1 MADAIAAAVDAFL
14 RHGAVERGLAPK
26 TIEAYGADLARFAEF
41 LAREGIASPRVLG
54 RAQVAGFVGS
64 LEAQGLGARSR
75 TRMLVSVRRFAQY
88 LVTTGRCARD
98 ASEGVASPRLP
109 RSLPRTLRPDET
121 AALIE
126 AAAQDGPLGVR
137 DRAMLEMLYGSGLRV
152 SELVALPLA
161 ALDARAGVVR
171 VLGKGRKERLVPV
184 SEPALDALALYL
196 REGRPVLLAKTQR
209 RKATRSAATASG
221 GSAAREGRSEPKA
234 SGVNARA
241 AGRLDAVFVTARGG
255 AMTRQNFFARL
266 RALAARAGIEKER
279 VSPHVLRH
287 AFATDLLEGGAD
299 LRAVQTMLG
308 HTDLATTQ
316 IYTHVSGGRMR
327 ELVETHHPRGAG
339 RTRRP

>member
-1 MADAIAAAVDAFL
+1 MADAIAAAIDAFL

-41 LAREGIASPRVLG
+41 LARDGIASPRALG
-54 RAQVAGFVGS
+54 PAQVAGFVGS

-109 RSLPRTLRPDET
+109 RQLPRTLRPDET

-126 AAAQDGPLGVR
+126 AAAQDGPLGMR

-184 SEPALDALALYL
+184 SEPALDALASYL
-196 REGRPVLLAKTQR
+196 RDARPALLAKSR
-209 RKATRSAATASG
+209 RRRAARSAPTTG
-221 GSAAREGRSEPKA
+221 GVAQRG
-234 SGVNARA
+234 
-241 AGRLDAVFVTARGG
+241 DAVFVTARGS
-255 AMTRQNFFARL
+255 AMTRQNFFVRL
-266 RALAARAGIEKER
+266 RALAARAGIEQER

-339 RTRRP
+339 RPRRP

>member
-1 MADAIAAAVDAFL
+1 MADAIAAAIDAFL

-41 LAREGIASPRVLG
+41 LARGGIVSPRALG
-54 RAQVAGFVGS
+54 PAQVAGFVGS

-109 RSLPRTLRPDET
+109 RQLPRTLRPDET

-126 AAAQDGPLGVR
+126 AAAQDGPLGMR

-184 SEPALDALALYL
+184 SEPALDALVPYL
-196 REGRPVLLAKTQR
+196 REARPALLAKSR
-209 RKATRSAATASG
+209 RRR
-221 GSAAREGRSEPKA
+221 AARNPSRAG
-234 SGVNARA
+234 GVAQR
-241 AGRLDAVFVTARGG
+241 GDAVFVTARGS
-255 AMTRQNFFARL
+255 AMTRQNFFVRL

-339 RTRRP
+339 RPRRS

>member
-1 MADAIAAAVDAFL
+1 MVDAIAAAVDGFL

-41 LAREGIASPRVLG
+41 LARQGVASPRALQ
-54 RAQVAGFVGS
+54 RPHVAGFVAS

-75 TRMLVSVRRFAQY
+75 ARMLVSVRRFAQY

-98 ASEGVASPRLP
+98 ASEGVSAPKLP
-109 RSLPRTLRPDET
+109 RQLPRTLRPDET

-126 AAAQDGPLGVR
+126 AAAPDGALGAR
-137 DRAMLEMLYGSGLRV
+137 DRAMLEVLYGSGLRV
-152 SELVALPLA
+152 SELVSLPLT
-161 ALDARAGVVR
+161 ALDARAGVMR
-171 VLGKGRKERLVPV
+171 VVGKGRKERLVPV

-196 REGRPVLLAKTQR
+196 REARPALLGTAKR
-209 RKATRSAATASG
+209 RKAARS
-221 GSAAREGRSEPKA
+221 
-234 SGVNARA
+234 
-241 AGRLDAVFVTARGG
+241 DAVFVTARGS

-266 RALAARAGIEKER
+266 RALAARAGIERQR

-316 IYTHVSGGRMR
+316 IYTHVSRGRMR

-339 RTRRP
+339 RARRP

>member
-1 MADAIAAAVDAFL
+1 MADAIAAAIDAFL
-14 RHGAVERGLAPK
+14 RHSAVERGLAPK

-41 LAREGIASPRVLG
+41 LARDGIASPRALG
-54 RAQVAGFVGS
+54 PAQVAGFVGS

-109 RSLPRTLRPDET
+109 RQLPRTLRPDET

-126 AAAQDGPLGVR
+126 AAAQDGPLGMR

-184 SEPALDALALYL
+184 SEPALDALASYL
-196 REGRPVLLAKTQR
+196 RDARPALLAKSR
-209 RKATRSAATASG
+209 RRRAARSAPTTG
-221 GSAAREGRSEPKA
+221 GVAQRG
-234 SGVNARA
+234 
-241 AGRLDAVFVTARGG
+241 DAVFVTARGS
-255 AMTRQNFFARL
+255 AMTRQNFFVRL
-266 RALAARAGIEKER
+266 RALAARAGIEQER

-339 RTRRP
+339 RPRRP